1 MAQKTMH
8 LRVAKQL
15 HKVHHEQTNRLIP
28 FVPFLPAVGILF
40 ANIKTMTRSQLRAE
54 LCVVFAL
61 FSANIN
67 FRAEE
72 LPGAR

>member
-1 MAQKTMH
+1 
-8 LRVAKQL
+8 
-15 HKVHHEQTNRLIP
+15 
-28 FVPFLPAVGILF
+28 
-40 ANIKTMTRSQLRAE
+40 MTRSQLRAE